1 MIDLFNKNEDKFFLI
16 AGPCV
21 IESEEN
27 TVFIAKTMKDITQK
41 LGIRYIFKA
50 SFDKANRSSI
60 SSYRGL
66 GMKEGLSILSKIKNE
81 LSLPILTDIHT
92 PEQASAISEVADI
105 IQIPA
110 FLARQ
115 TDLLEA
121 VAVTGKIMNIKKP
134 QFMSAFDMENVVE
147 KCKSMENNKIM
158 LCERGTC
165 FGYNA
170 LVVDMT
176 GLYEMSKF
184 GQPVVFDAT
193 HSVQKPGGN
202 KTSTGGN
209 REYVR
214 YLSRAAIA
222 VGIDGLFLE
231 VHPDPDNALSDGPN
245 MLPLSQVE
253 SLLNELISIHK
264 TSSEINF
271 AVQNYKF
278 HKANLSEV
286 HNVFCGCDIVVPRF

>member
-1 MIDLFNKNEDKFFLI
+1 MIDLFNKNPETFFLI

-21 IESEEN
+21 IESKEN
-27 TVFIAKTMKDITQK
+27 ALHIAKTMKAIAQN
-41 LGIRYIFKA
+41 LGIPYVFKA

-60 SSYRGL
+60 KSFRGP
-66 GMKEGLSILSKIKNE
+66 GIEAGLRILAEIKSE

-92 PEQASAISEVADI
+92 PDQAVAIAQVADI

-115 TDLLEA
+115 TDLIEA
-121 VAVTGKIMNIKKP
+121 VANTGKPMNIKKP

-147 KCKSMENNKIM
+147 KCKSMGNNRVM

-165 FGYNA
+165 FGYNT

-176 GLYEMSKF
+176 GLYEMRKF

-214 YLSRAAIA
+214 YLSRAAVA

-231 VHPDPDNALSDGPN
+231 VHPEPNNALSDGPN
-245 MLPLSQVE
+245 MIPLDQVE
-253 SLLNELISIHK
+253 SLLCELIMIHR
-264 TSSEINF
+264 TI
-271 AVQNYKF
+271 Y
-278 HKANLSEV
+278 
-286 HNVFCGCDIVVPRF
+286 